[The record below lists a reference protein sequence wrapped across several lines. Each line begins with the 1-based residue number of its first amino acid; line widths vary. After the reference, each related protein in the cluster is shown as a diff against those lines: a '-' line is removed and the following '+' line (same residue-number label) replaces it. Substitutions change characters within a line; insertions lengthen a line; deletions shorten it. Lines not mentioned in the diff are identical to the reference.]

1 MLARRLS
8 GCVGQPLDWILVETS
23 TVSDDRG
30 VYANGSQGIAGIYLC
45 PLEAHHRPLVSTQV
59 QAPNRTQSMLYFQ
72 GFLRQR
78 CGHKRGRHQQ
88 LSCALSI
95 SHQARSYRR
104 LPKRAIG
111 FISALRVHRQDE
123 YPKRLQVHLV
133 PIDDAKLQQSV
144 QVQTLPCAPP
154 RCTLLHAHVLRCSK
168 PSVGS
173 KPLPPGTYSAGSSP
187 HERTQQRDY

>member
-1 MLARRLS
+1 MRKGHKALLASTRIRAKQTIDLS
-8 GCVGQPLDWILVETS
+8 C
-23 TVSDDRG
+23 RG
-30 VYANGSQGIAGIYLC
+30 RDPGAG
-45 PLEAHHRPLVSTQV
+45 P
-59 QAPNRTQSMLYFQ
+59 QSYPVHALFP
-72 GFLRQR
+72 GVFLRQR

-88 LSCALSI
+88 LSCAPSI

-111 FISALRVHRQDE
+111 FILALRVHRQDE
-123 YPKRLQVHLV
+123 YPKSLQVHLV

-144 QVQTLPCAPP
+144 QVQTLPRAPP